1 MCGRFASARKRQEL
15 LEEFGVQR
23 DRVTEPLRPDYNVAP
38 TKPVYAVV
46 TRAPRD
52 GADEQAA
59 GQARSGAGHEAGA
72 GAAEQR
78 DAPESGARE
87 SGARESG
94 AREPGA
100 REPGAPKPSAPEPHA
115 PESSPL
121 EHGGVRELRV
131 VRWGLVPFWAKDI
144 SIGSR
149 LINARAETVATKPA
163 FRRAFARHRCLLPAD
178 GFYEWEKSGDPK
190 KAAKQPYYI
199 RREDGGVLAFAG
211 LYELWRDKDR
221 PDDDPDS
228 WLWTATIITTRAE
241 DEVGRIHDRMPMVIE
256 PARWAD
262 WLDPTATSAEALHG
276 LMTPAASVH
285 LTTYPVSTEVNS
297 VRHNGPGL
305 IEPMEGDSEP
315 AEAPRAGA
323 GGRSGASRGA
333 PSTLF

>member
-23 DRVTEPLRPDYNVAP
+23 DRVAEPLRPDYNVAP

-46 TRAPRD
+46 TRRPEDSGKEHGAGPDEAAPD
-52 GADEQAA
+52 GAAGDQAGQPEAGEPQAGEGQAGERQAA
-59 GQARSGAGHEAGA
+59 ERQ
-72 GAAEQR
+72 AAE
-78 DAPESGARE
+78 RE
-87 SGARESG
+87 
-94 AREPGA
+94 
-100 REPGAPKPSAPEPHA
+100 
-115 PESSPL
+115 
-121 EHGGVRELRV
+121 GVRELRV

-149 LINARAETVATKPA
+149 LINARAETVASKPA

-190 KAAKQPYYI
+190 SPRKQPYYI

-262 WLDPTATSAEALHG
+262 WLDPAASGTEALHG

-305 IEPMEGDSEP
+305 IEPMEGESDP
-315 AEAPRAGA
+315 AGSPRDGA
-323 GGRSGASRGA
+323 GGRSDASRGA

>member
-23 DRVTEPLRPDYNVAP
+23 DRVAEPLRPDYNVAP

-46 TRAPRD
+46 TRRPEDPAKEQGARPGSAGAD
-52 GADEQAA
+52 GAGPDGAGPEGAAEDQAGGHQAGEDQAA
-59 GQARSGAGHEAGA
+59 GHQ
-72 GAAEQR
+72 AAE
-78 DAPESGARE
+78 
-87 SGARESG
+87 
-94 AREPGA
+94 
-100 REPGAPKPSAPEPHA
+100 
-115 PESSPL
+115 
-121 EHGGVRELRV
+121 GVRELRV

-149 LINARAETVATKPA
+149 LINARAETVASKPA
-163 FRRAFARHRCLLPAD
+163 FRHAFARHRCLLPAD
-178 GFYEWEKSGDPK
+178 GFYEWEKSGDSK
-190 KAAKQPYYI
+190 GARKQPHYI

-256 PARWAD
+256 PGRWAD
-262 WLDPTATSAEALHG
+262 WLDPAAPSTEALHG

-297 VRHNGPGL
+297 VRNNGPGL
-305 IEPMEGDSEP
+305 IEPMEGDSDP
-315 AEAPRAGA
+315 AGSPRDGA
-323 GGRSGASRGA
+323 GGHSGASRGA

>member
-1 MCGRFASARKRQEL
+1 MSRRPGRTGPSA
-15 LEEFGVQR
+15 G
-23 DRVTEPLRPDYNVAP
+23 
-38 TKPVYAVV
+38 
-46 TRAPRD
+46 RA
-52 GADEQAA
+52 E
-59 GQARSGAGHEAGA
+59 GH
-72 GAAEQR
+72 
-78 DAPESGARE
+78 
-87 SGARESG
+87 
-94 AREPGA
+94 EPGA
-100 REPGAPKPSAPEPHA
+100 SEHDATGPRATGPGASEPRAGEPGATEQEPI
-115 PESSPL
+115 

-178 GFYEWEKSGDPK
+178 GFYEWEKSGEAKSAP
-190 KAAKQPYYI
+190 KQPYYI
-199 RREDGGVLAFAG
+199 TREDRGVLAFAG

-285 LTTYPVSTEVNS
+285 LTTYRVSTEVNS

-305 IEPMEGDSEP
+305 IEPMEGDSGP
-315 AEAPRAGA
+315 AGSPRAGA

>member
-23 DRVTEPLRPDYNVAP
+23 DRVAEPLQPDYNVAP

-46 TRAPRD
+46 TRRQKD
-52 GADEQAA
+52 GADEHATGPDGPEAA
-59 GQARSGAGHEAGA
+59 SASEHGASEHGA
-72 GAAEQR
+72 SEHGAA
-78 DAPESGARE
+78 
-87 SGARESG
+87 
-94 AREPGA
+94 
-100 REPGAPKPSAPEPHA
+100 
-115 PESSPL
+115 

-131 VRWGLVPFWAKDI
+131 VRWGLVPSWAKDI

-190 KAAKQPYYI
+190 SPRKQPYYI

-256 PARWAD
+256 SARWAD

-315 AEAPRAGA
+315 AGSPRAGA

>member
-23 DRVTEPLRPDYNVAP
+23 DRVAEPLRPDYNVAP

-46 TRAPRD
+46 TRRPEDPAKEQGAGPDSARRD
-52 GADEQAA
+52 GARPDGAGPDGAAEDQSGGHQAGEDQAA
-59 GQARSGAGHEAGA
+59 GHQA
-72 GAAEQR
+72 AAE
-78 DAPESGARE
+78 PE
-87 SGARESG
+87 
-94 AREPGA
+94 
-100 REPGAPKPSAPEPHA
+100 
-115 PESSPL
+115 
-121 EHGGVRELRV
+121 GVRELRV

-149 LINARAETVATKPA
+149 LINARAETVASKPA
-163 FRRAFARHRCLLPAD
+163 FRHAFARHRCLLPAD

-190 KAAKQPYYI
+190 SSRKQPYYI

-262 WLDPTATSAEALHG
+262 WLDPAATSAEALHG

-305 IEPMEGDSEP
+305 IEPMEGDSDP
-315 AEAPRAGA
+315 AGSPRDGA
-323 GGRSGASRGA
+323 GGRSDASRGA

>member
-59 GQARSGAGHEAGA
+59 GPARSGAGHAGGHEAGA
-72 GAAEQR
+72 GARAAEQR
-78 DAPESGARE
+78 DAPE
-87 SGARESG
+87 
-94 AREPGA
+94 
-100 REPGAPKPSAPEPHA
+100 PSAPEPSA
-115 PESSPL
+115 PEPSAPEPGPV

-178 GFYEWEKSGDPK
+178 GFYEWEKSGDQK
-190 KAAKQPYYI
+190 KGAKQPYYI

-315 AEAPRAGA
+315 ADSPRAGA

>member
-23 DRVTEPLRPDYNVAP
+23 DRVAEPLRPDYNVAP

-46 TRAPRD
+46 TRRPEDPAKEQGAGPGSAGPDSARPD
-52 GADEQAA
+52 GAGPDGAGPDGAGPDGAAEDQAA
-59 GQARSGAGHEAGA
+59 GRQAGEDQAAGHQ
-72 GAAEQR
+72 AAE
-78 DAPESGARE
+78 PE
-87 SGARESG
+87 
-94 AREPGA
+94 
-100 REPGAPKPSAPEPHA
+100 
-115 PESSPL
+115 
-121 EHGGVRELRV
+121 GVRELRV

-149 LINARAETVATKPA
+149 LINARAETVASKPA
-163 FRRAFARHRCLLPAD
+163 FRHAFARHRCLLPAD

-190 KAAKQPYYI
+190 SSRKQPYYI

-262 WLDPTATSAEALHG
+262 WLDPAATSAEALHG

-305 IEPMEGDSEP
+305 IEPMEGDPDP
-315 AEAPRAGA
+315 AGSPRDGA
-323 GGRSGASRGA
+323 GGRSDASRGA

>member
-23 DRVTEPLRPDYNVAP
+23 DRVAEPLRPDYNVAP

-46 TRAPRD
+46 TRRPEDSGKEHGAGPDEAAPD
-52 GADEQAA
+52 GAAGDQAGQPGAGEGQAGEHQAA
-59 GQARSGAGHEAGA
+59 E
-72 GAAEQR
+72 
-78 DAPESGARE
+78 RE
-87 SGARESG
+87 
-94 AREPGA
+94 
-100 REPGAPKPSAPEPHA
+100 
-115 PESSPL
+115 
-121 EHGGVRELRV
+121 GVRELRV

-149 LINARAETVATKPA
+149 LINARAETVASKPA

-190 KAAKQPYYI
+190 SPRKQPYYI

-262 WLDPTATSAEALHG
+262 WLDPAASGTEALHG

-305 IEPMEGDSEP
+305 IEPMEGESDP
-315 AEAPRAGA
+315 AGSPRDGA
-323 GGRSGASRGA
+323 GGRSDASRGA

>member
-52 GADEQAA
+52 GADEEAA

-78 DAPESGARE
+78 DAPERGAPER
-87 SGARESG
+87 GA
-94 AREPGA
+94 P
-100 REPGAPKPSAPEPHA
+100 EPGAPEPGAAEPSPV
-115 PESSPL
+115 

-178 GFYEWEKSGDPK
+178 GFYEWEKSGDAK

-315 AEAPRAGA
+315 AGSPRAGA

>member
-23 DRVTEPLRPDYNVAP
+23 DRVAEPLRPDYNVAP

-46 TRAPRD
+46 TRRPEDSGKEHGAGPDEAAPD
-52 GADEQAA
+52 GAAGDQAGQPGAGERQAGERQAGERQAA
-59 GQARSGAGHEAGA
+59 ERQ
-72 GAAEQR
+72 AAE
-78 DAPESGARE
+78 RE
-87 SGARESG
+87 
-94 AREPGA
+94 
-100 REPGAPKPSAPEPHA
+100 
-115 PESSPL
+115 
-121 EHGGVRELRV
+121 GVRELRV

-149 LINARAETVATKPA
+149 LINARAETVASKPA

-190 KAAKQPYYI
+190 SPRKQPYYI

-262 WLDPTATSAEALHG
+262 WLDPAASSTEALHG

-305 IEPMEGDSEP
+305 IEPMEGESDP
-315 AEAPRAGA
+315 AGSPRDGA
-323 GGRSGASRGA
+323 GGRSDASRGA

>member
-23 DRVTEPLRPDYNVAP
+23 DRVAEPLRPDYNVAP

-46 TRAPRD
+46 TRRPEDSGKEHGAGPDEAAPD
-52 GADEQAA
+52 GAAGDQAGQPEAGEPQAGEGQAGERQAA
-59 GQARSGAGHEAGA
+59 ERQ
-72 GAAEQR
+72 AAE
-78 DAPESGARE
+78 RE
-87 SGARESG
+87 
-94 AREPGA
+94 
-100 REPGAPKPSAPEPHA
+100 
-115 PESSPL
+115 
-121 EHGGVRELRV
+121 GVRELRV

-149 LINARAETVATKPA
+149 LINARAETVASKPA

-190 KAAKQPYYI
+190 SPRKQPYYI

-262 WLDPTATSAEALHG
+262 WLDPAATSAEALHG

-305 IEPMEGDSEP
+305 IEPMEGDSDP
-315 AEAPRAGA
+315 AGSPRDGA
-323 GGRSGASRGA
+323 GGRSDASRGA

>member
-23 DRVTEPLRPDYNVAP
+23 DRVAEPLRPDYNVAP

-46 TRAPRD
+46 TRRTEDAAKERGAGPD
-52 GADEQAA
+52 GAAGHQADGAGPDGAAGHQAGEDQAA
-59 GQARSGAGHEAGA
+59 E
-72 GAAEQR
+72 
-78 DAPESGARE
+78 RE
-87 SGARESG
+87 
-94 AREPGA
+94 
-100 REPGAPKPSAPEPHA
+100 
-115 PESSPL
+115 
-121 EHGGVRELRV
+121 GVRELRV

-190 KAAKQPYYI
+190 SSRKQPYYI

-262 WLDPTATSAEALHG
+262 WLDPAASSADALHG

-305 IEPMEGDSEP
+305 IEPMEGDSDP
-315 AEAPRAGA
+315 AGSPRDGA
-323 GGRSGASRGA
+323 GGRSDASRGA

>member
-1 MCGRFASARKRQEL
+1 M
-15 LEEFGVQR
+15 
-23 DRVTEPLRPDYNVAP
+23 
-38 TKPVYAVV
+38 
-46 TRAPRD
+46 
-52 GADEQAA
+52 
-59 GQARSGAGHEAGA
+59 
-72 GAAEQR
+72 
-78 DAPESGARE
+78 
-87 SGARESG
+87 
-94 AREPGA
+94 
-100 REPGAPKPSAPEPHA
+100 
-115 PESSPL
+115 
-121 EHGGVRELRV
+121 RELRV

-149 LINARAETVATKPA
+149 LINARAETVASKPA

-190 KAAKQPYYI
+190 SPRKQPYYI

-262 WLDPTATSAEALHG
+262 WLDPEATSAEALHG

-297 VRHNGPGL
+297 VRHNGPEL
-305 IEPMEGDSEP
+305 IEPMEGDSDP
-315 AEAPRAGA
+315 AGSPRDGA
-323 GGRSGASRGA
+323 GGRSDAARGA

>member
-1 MCGRFASARKRQEL
+1 M
-15 LEEFGVQR
+15 
-23 DRVTEPLRPDYNVAP
+23 
-38 TKPVYAVV
+38 
-46 TRAPRD
+46 
-52 GADEQAA
+52 
-59 GQARSGAGHEAGA
+59 
-72 GAAEQR
+72 
-78 DAPESGARE
+78 
-87 SGARESG
+87 
-94 AREPGA
+94 
-100 REPGAPKPSAPEPHA
+100 
-115 PESSPL
+115 
-121 EHGGVRELRV
+121 

-178 GFYEWEKSGDPK
+178 GFYEWEKSGDSK
-190 KAAKQPYYI
+190 KPAKQPYYI

-315 AEAPRAGA
+315 AGSPRAGA
-323 GGRSGASRGA
+323 GGGSGASRGA

>member
-59 GQARSGAGHEAGA
+59 GPARSGGGQAGRREAGA
-72 GAAEQR
+72 GAAEQH
-78 DAPESGARE
+78 DAPESGAPE
-87 SGARESG
+87 SGAPESG
-94 AREPGA
+94 A
-100 REPGAPKPSAPEPHA
+100 PEP
-115 PESSPL
+115 SPL

-149 LINARAETVATKPA
+149 LINARAETVASKPA

-190 KAAKQPYYI
+190 SPRKQPYYI

-262 WLDPTATSAEALHG
+262 WLDPAATSAEALHG

-305 IEPMEGDSEP
+305 IEPMEGDSDP
-315 AEAPRAGA
+315 AGSPRDGA
-323 GGRSGASRGA
+323 GGRSDASRGA

>member
-23 DRVTEPLRPDYNVAP
+23 DRVAEPLRPDYNVAP

-46 TRAPRD
+46 TRRPEDAAKEHGAGPDAAGPDAAGPDAAGSDAAGSDAAKPD
-52 GADEQAA
+52 GARPDAA
-59 GQARSGAGHEAGA
+59 GQHEAEDAAAEDQGAA
-72 GAAEQR
+72 GAAG
-78 DAPESGARE
+78 PE
-87 SGARESG
+87 
-94 AREPGA
+94 
-100 REPGAPKPSAPEPHA
+100 
-115 PESSPL
+115 
-121 EHGGVRELRV
+121 GVRELRV

-149 LINARAETVATKPA
+149 LINARAETVASKPA

-190 KAAKQPYYI
+190 HPRKQPYYI
-199 RREDGGVLAFAG
+199 HREDGGVLAFAG

-221 PDDDPDS
+221 PDEDPGA

-256 PARWAD
+256 PDRWAD
-262 WLDPTATSAEALHG
+262 WLDPAATSAEAVHG
-276 LMTPAASVH
+276 LLTPAASAH
-285 LTTYPVSTEVNS
+285 LTSHPVSTEVNS
-297 VRHNGPGL
+297 VRNNGPGL

-315 AEAPRAGA
+315 AGSARDGA